1 MLFKFEDLKV
11 YQRSLD
17 FIDVVYQVTIPF
29 PQEERYGLTSQF
41 RRASTSIALNIAE
54 GSGSTDKDFNKYLR
68 TAYNSL
74 KECVVCSTV
83 AYRQKFISKEV
94 YDNLRKEL
102 VEISKMIAGLRK
114 YLNRGESDH

>member
-11 YQRSLD
+11 YQKSLD
-17 FIDVVYQVTIPF
+17 FIDMVYEISSHF
-29 PQEERYGLTSQF
+29 PQEERYGLISQF
-41 RRASTSIALNIAE
+41 RRASTSIAQNIAE

-83 AYRQKFISKEV
+83 AYRQNFLGIEAYEK
-94 YDNLRKEL
+94 LRIEL
-102 VEISKMIAGLRK
+102 VEISKIIAGLRK
-114 YLNRGESDH
+114 YLNRDNSTN

>member
-11 YQRSLD
+11 YQKSLD
-17 FIDVVYQVTIPF
+17 FIDGVYKITLQF
-29 PQEERYGLTSQF
+29 PQEELYGLTSQF

-68 TAYNSL
+68 TAFNSL
-74 KECVVCSTV
+74 KECVVCSTL
-83 AYRQKFISKEV
+83 AFRLKFINKEV

-102 VEISKMIAGLRK
+102 AEISKMIAGLRK
-114 YLNRGESDH
+114 YLNQRQQ

>member
-11 YQRSLD
+11 YQKSLV
-17 FIDVVYQVTIPF
+17 FIDDVYKITLQF
-29 PQEERYGLTSQF
+29 PPEELFGLTSQF

-68 TAYNSL
+68 TTFNSL
-74 KECVVCSTV
+74 KECVVCSTL
-83 AYRQKFISKEV
+83 AFRLKFINKEV

-102 VEISKMIAGLRK
+102 AEISKMIAGLRK
-114 YLNRGESDH
+114 YLNQNNPEY

>member
-11 YQRSLD
+11 YQKSLD
-17 FIDVVYQVTIPF
+17 FIDMVYEISSHF
-29 PQEERYGLTSQF
+29 PQEERYGLISQF
-41 RRASTSIALNIAE
+41 RRASTSIAQNIAE

-83 AYRQKFISKEV
+83 AYRQNFLEKEA
-94 YDNLRKEL
+94 YEKIRIEL

-114 YLNRGESDH
+114 YLNRDNSTN